1 MIKFGRFTQASET
14 SDTVNHSPV
23 SGKPFSVGDPATASP
38 VLLARPTGFSTSL
51 TPHGHP
57 RQRCMVSSLHLPFM
71 LTIFS
76 CKTLLV
82 SKFRTKLTFPMLFT
96 SSGKALITHSAVP
109 ARQMRIT
116 LDSFL
121 PLHTELLI

>member
-38 VLLARPTGFSTSL
+38 MLLARPLGSL
-51 TPHGHP
+51 LPSHHGHP

-82 SKFRTKLTFPMLFT
+82 SKFQNQTNLSHAFHFLGE
-96 SSGKALITHSAVP
+96 SSSPLCCSSQTDGHHPGQL
-109 ARQMRIT
+109 
-116 LDSFL
+116 L